1 MDPIRDVK
9 MINYLYP
16 TYHGKSLDL
25 KNFFQ
30 KLEPKIFTLPKVMNF
45 FVYPMVKL
53 RRLTDVMYVIFTIQ
67 NTGINFIVFI
77 SFAHR

>member
-1 MDPIRDVK
+1 MVSVRDVE

-25 KNFFQ
+25 KNFLQ
-30 KLEPKIFTLPKVMNF
+30 KLAPKIFTLPKVMNF

-53 RRLTDVMYVIFTIQ
+53 RRLTDVM
-67 NTGINFIVFI
+67 
-77 SFAHR
+77 